1 MNQVDRQLES
11 AQEHIHALRLEASR
25 NCELQLLRPRLNLR
39 RRLARAL
46 RNWAASLEPE
56 APKTATSS

>member
-1 MNQVDRQLES
+1 MNQVDRQLET
-11 AQEHIHALRLEASR
+11 AQNHIHALRLEASLER
-25 NCELQLLRPRLNLR
+25 ELQSLSPTSSLR

-56 APKTATSS
+56 AARSATSS